1 MQLLSFYAYSFIPF
15 FGRKERQ
22 INIGRARRYKS
33 VQTAV
38 WRIDLRWNDR
48 LSLYSIGGSLSCFE
62 RFFFRCYGFF
72 SLLTAMLIEV
82 LNSFKVFRWY
92 TSDTVVKILLF
103 CNITYVYFLLQQ
115 GKVTG
120 RIWRASAPFN
130 WNGTTVK
137 LQAGRMWGITWRHL
151 ILALFGPPIHSFFH
165 ISPFLNNSRFAL
177 IECTSFLTRLTE
189 GRGQRSSWNWTSHS
203 YLSLN
208 QRGLVPAPTFLFSLL
223 YKSAT
228 YDFWAVH

>member
-1 MQLLSFYAYSFIPF
+1 MQLLSLYAYSFIPF

-22 INIGRARRYKS
+22 INIRRARRYKS
-33 VQTAV
+33 GQTAV
-38 WRIDLRWNDR
+38 WRIDLRRNDR

-62 RFFFRCYGFF
+62 RFFFGCDGFF

-92 TSDTVVKILLF
+92 TSYIAVKILLF
-103 CNITYVYFLLQQ
+103 CEITYVYFLLQQ
-115 GKVTG
+115 GKFTG
-120 RIWRASAPFN
+120 RIWRAGAPFN

-151 ILALFGPPIHSFFH
+151 ILALIQSPIHPFFH

-177 IECTSFLTRLTE
+177 IECTSFFDKIERRTWSEEKLK
-189 GRGQRSSWNWTSHS
+189 
-203 YLSLN
+203 LN
-208 QRGLVPAPTFLFSLL
+208 
-223 YKSAT
+223 
-228 YDFWAVH
+228 